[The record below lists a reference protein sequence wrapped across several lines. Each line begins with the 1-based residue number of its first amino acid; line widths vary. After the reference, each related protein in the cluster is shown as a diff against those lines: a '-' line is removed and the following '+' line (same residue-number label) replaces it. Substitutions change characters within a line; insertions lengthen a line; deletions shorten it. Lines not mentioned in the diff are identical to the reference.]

1 LPDLRGTCSLEVTVD
16 ADEDGVLSIEPDRLN
31 PNTWRDFCR
40 KGKTAAEG
48 VEHPRRV
55 LTPIR
60 RVDDRNEAA
69 TYEDAIGDIAD
80 RLNRIMARRVVVPL
94 FVPPTKSASPRHPA
108 PRSHRA
114 AVSHSKSPSGRQV
127 GRRRTHAVGLARAR
141 LYTDV

>member
-40 KGKTAAEG
+40 KGKTAAEV

-55 LTPIR
+55 LTPMR

-94 FVPPTKSASPRHPA
+94 FVPPTKSAVTSAPGTAFAQGGRKPLQITVRSPGRPA
-108 PRSHRA
+108 TYSRRWTCSRSAIH
-114 AVSHSKSPSGRQV
+114 
-127 GRRRTHAVGLARAR
+127 
-141 LYTDV
+141 